1 MTLQQGNQGSL
12 QPFPNLFDSVIFFF
26 LSKIIKIVRCPE
38 CCLGNGVRLPF
49 YPINPKF
56 PAKAQNDRSFLFL
69 LSGPK
74 LPSVP
79 GFLQSPLDYGSL
91 PCPGHPERNA
101 GPAAAAQAQAHTL
114 HSSTAALNSPP
125 RPPPPAPVCNYK
137 VWVQLFTVLPN
148 HPAHK

>member
-1 MTLQQGNQGSL
+1 MILQQGNQGSL

-69 LSGPK
+69 LSGPQV
-74 LPSVP
+74 PSVP
-79 GFLQSPLDYGSL
+79 GFLQSPLDSGSL
-91 PCPGHPERNA
+91 PCPGHPERNGRTCSCRP
-101 GPAAAAQAQAHTL
+101 GPGPHTPL
-114 HSSTAALNSPP
+114 QHCGFEFPTPPTASSP
-125 RPPPPAPVCNYK
+125 RV
-137 VWVQLFTVLPN
+137 
-148 HPAHK
+148 